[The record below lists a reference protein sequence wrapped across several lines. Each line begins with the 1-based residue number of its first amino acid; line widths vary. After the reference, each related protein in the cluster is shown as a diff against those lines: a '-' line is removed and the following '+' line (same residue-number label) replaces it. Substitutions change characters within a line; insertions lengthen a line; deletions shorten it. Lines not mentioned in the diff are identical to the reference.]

1 MEKNKKGYLVD
12 KKIAGN
18 ITSLKKCDLQITI
31 IQPKEGPNTGL
42 LDTKNMQLPNYKNV
56 NLLINKTKAS
66 FYWQNNWHWIIYLI
80 RYLGRHG
87 ILCNEM
93 DYRTAIDLLIEK
105 NKTSKYATKMGKNEW
120 SIKNIVIFYYQVKF
134 KSSMLI
140 SSFGTT
146 RRPSFI
152 KNKE

>member
-1 MEKNKKGYLVD
+1 
-12 KKIAGN
+12 
-18 ITSLKKCDLQITI
+18 
-31 IQPKEGPNTGL
+31 
-42 LDTKNMQLPNYKNV
+42 
-56 NLLINKTKAS
+56 
-66 FYWQNNWHWIIYLI
+66 
-80 RYLGRHG
+80 
-87 ILCNEM
+87 M
-93 DYRTAIDLLIEK
+93 DYRTAINLLIEK